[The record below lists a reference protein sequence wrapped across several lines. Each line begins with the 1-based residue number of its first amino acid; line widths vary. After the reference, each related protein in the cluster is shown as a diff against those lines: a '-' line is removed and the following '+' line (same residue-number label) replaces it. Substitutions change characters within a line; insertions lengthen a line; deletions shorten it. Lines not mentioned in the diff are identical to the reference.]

1 MKQRS
6 IICSKWK
13 LIFWYIIKHEHH
25 LSKYYKTTLYLGF
38 VLKIITN
45 NTLVLYVYFRCK
57 IAVFTI
63 GGTYTNK
70 WLLSCLLTKNFFP
83 QEQILALPFVF
94 VTNWTKAVMC
104 EDSKNFRALKVW
116 PHV

>member
-1 MKQRS
+1 M
-6 IICSKWK
+6 
-13 LIFWYIIKHEHH
+13 
-25 LSKYYKTTLYLGF
+25 LSLGF

-70 WLLSCLLTKNFFP
+70 WLLSCLLTKKNFFP